1 MAPPAAP
8 IIQNPYPI
16 KRSKEDHVQQ
26 ISTSIFITNFPEQFS
41 FRDLW
46 KVCQDYGRVIDAY
59 IPNRRSKTGSRFG
72 FVRFIHI
79 KDVDRL
85 VRNLCTI
92 WVGRLRLHANV
103 ARFQRSPLNNS
114 KYKNHINAEQKSFV
128 GESSKVNESGV
139 RHNSYA
145 GAVKQKAMN
154 HGVEVDNKPSLVL
167 DDSCILQCDFSL
179 SLMGKVLD
187 FGSLSNMN
195 IILAKEGF
203 DKLTLKYMG
212 GFWVLIEF
220 FSKPVLEKFK
230 PHVGVGSWFSSL
242 QYASNSFMIDER
254 VAWVD
259 IEGVPLKVWTKNTFT
274 KISSKWGEF
283 LFEEDK
289 ENLCLNSKRV
299 CIKTKL
305 ENNIFESVKIIVHGK
320 IHWIRAK
327 EVSDWVP
334 DFMED
339 EEGKDESDEETEDAD
354 SVKENSNLNKRIN
367 PEGDSDSEEVPETIF
382 GDDHVTP
389 KKGDAKKDG
398 AEHGTNNVTEA
409 SDATLKYPPGFTP
422 VVDADTKSD
431 DVDNLLREEN
441 ASNQKVFEEKSIP
454 EVKNRRSMSPSKEE
468 DKESGCSEMLI
479 RSF

>member
-1 MAPPAAP
+1 MGDR
-8 IIQNPYPI
+8 
-16 KRSKEDHVQQ
+16 RSKEDHVQQ

-103 ARFQRSPLNNS
+103 ARFQRPPLNNS

-187 FGSLSNMN
+187 FGSLSNMKM
-195 IILAKEGF
+195 ILAKEGF

-230 PHVGVGSWFSSL
+230 SHVGVGSWFSSL

-289 ENLCLNSKRV
+289 ENLCLN
-299 CIKTKL
+299 I
-305 ENNIFESVKIIVHGK
+305 
-320 IHWIRAK
+320 
-327 EVSDWVP
+327 
-334 DFMED
+334 
-339 EEGKDESDEETEDAD
+339 
-354 SVKENSNLNKRIN
+354 KENSNLNKRIN

-382 GDDHVTP
+382 ADDH
-389 KKGDAKKDG
+389 
-398 AEHGTNNVTEA
+398 HGTNNVTEA

-468 DKESGCSEMLI
+468 DKESGCSGHFRRVQGPQTEGSILQLLDDI
-479 RSF
+479 KC